1 MTATAVAFRPET
13 EVPNAKTIVLT
24 PGTMLPRL
32 VELVAEEVIMAEVEE
47 DIVVAE
53 ELPEEL
59 AKPEGTLMGLET
71 AFSMDTKADIE
82 AIFGNIL
89 S

>member
-1 MTATAVAFRPET
+1 MRVNEEMARKNLGEW
-13 EVPNAKTIVLT
+13 IQQS
-24 PGTMLPRL
+24 MLA